1 MQGNQVRVALVGC
14 GKIAAIHA
22 KALDALPE
30 ADFVACCDREIS
42 RAADLA
48 ARYGVPH
55 VSDDV
60 VDLFRSG
67 LVDAALV
74 CTPHPAHE
82 AVVVAAAEAGVHVLC
97 EKPIA
102 TTLGEADR
110 MIAAADRAGIKFG
123 VIFQRRFWPS
133 VQRIRAAIDAGKIGT
148 PILGECAVRLWRG
161 PDYFAMDPW
170 RGKWATEGG
179 GVLMNQAVHSIDHFQ
194 WFMGRAVEVSGR
206 IATLRHG
213 GYIDVEDTAVATV
226 RFESGALGV
235 IQASST
241 FQPAYGFRVA
251 VNGDSGAT
259 ISVWERNEGELGS
272 TTSGVSP
279 AKRNYASSGWPRTTA
294 RKASPTTTSSRSRS
308 SCSQSWPTA
317 IRRSPV
323 PKPANRSRSSSPS
336 TNPAAPASPSPSQC
350 LPPVE
355 LPSGTLLT

>member
-1 MQGNQVRVALVGC
+1 MITMRSERVRVALVGC

-22 KALDALPE
+22 KALAALPE
-30 ADFVACCDREIS
+30 ADFVACCDREID

-48 ARYGVPH
+48 AQYGVPN

-67 LVDAALV
+67 MVDAALV

-82 AVVVAAAEAGVHVLC
+82 PVVMAAADAGVHVLC

-102 TTLGEADR
+102 TTLVEADR

-133 VQRIRAAIDAGKIGT
+133 VQRMRAAIDAGKIGT

-235 IQASST
+235 IHASST

-251 VNGDSGAT
+251 VHGDNGAT
-259 ISVWERNEGELGS
+259 ISVWERNEGELGVNDVWS
-272 TTSGVSP
+272 IPGEEALREQWLAEDDGKEGFPDYHILQIQEFLQAILADRDP
-279 AKRNYASSGWPRTTA
+279 AVTGAEA
-294 RKASPTTTSSRSRS
+294 RKSLEIILAIYESSRTSLPVPLPM
-308 SCSQSWPTA
+308 PTA
-317 IRRSPV
+317 
-323 PKPANRSRSSSPS
+323 
-336 TNPAAPASPSPSQC
+336 
-350 LPPVE
+350 
-355 LPSGTLLT
+355 G

>member
-1 MQGNQVRVALVGC
+1 MPTNQVRVALVGC
-14 GKIAAIHA
+14 GKIAATHA

-30 ADFVACCDREIS
+30 ADFIACCDREID
-42 RAADLA
+42 RAAELA
-48 ARYGVPH
+48 AQYGVPH
-55 VSDDV
+55 VSGDV
-60 VDLFRSG
+60 VELFRSG

-82 AVVVAAAEAGVHVLC
+82 TVVVAAAEAGVHVLC

-110 MIAAADRAGIKFG
+110 MIAAAERAGIKFG

-133 VQRIRAAIDAGKIGT
+133 VQRMRAAIDAGKIGN

-170 RGKWATEGG
+170 RGTWATEGG
-179 GVLMNQAVHSIDHFQ
+179 GVLMNQAIHSVDHFQ

-206 IATLRHG
+206 YATLRHG

-235 IQASST
+235 LQASST

-251 VNGDSGAT
+251 VHGDTGAT
-259 ISVWERNEGELGS
+259 ISVWERNEGELGINDVWS
-272 TTSGVSP
+272 IPGEEPLRDLWLAADDGKQGFPDYHVLQIQEFLQSVLADREP
-279 AKRNYASSGWPRTTA
+279 AVTGAEA
-294 RKASPTTTSSRSRS
+294 RKSLEIILAIYESSRTGLPVTLPMAASR
-308 SCSQSWPTA
+308 
-317 IRRSPV
+317 
-323 PKPANRSRSSSPS
+323 
-336 TNPAAPASPSPSQC
+336 
-350 LPPVE
+350 
-355 LPSGTLLT
+355 

>member
-55 VSDDV
+55 VSDHV
-60 VDLFRSG
+60 VDLFQSG

-259 ISVWERNEGELGS
+259 ISVWERNEGELGVNDVWS
-272 TTSGVSP
+272 IPGEEGLREQWLAEDDGKEGFPDYHILQIQEFLQSIQAGRDP
-279 AKRNYASSGWPRTTA
+279 AVTGAEA
-294 RKASPTTTSSRSRS
+294 RKSLEIILAIYESSRTS
-308 SCSQSWPTA
+308 
-317 IRRSPV
+317 
-323 PKPANRSRSSSPS
+323 
-336 TNPAAPASPSPSQC
+336 
-350 LPPVE
+350 LPISLPMP
-355 LPSGTLLT
+355 PSG